1 MNLFIANFKRR
12 GRTQMKQ
19 FFKIL
24 CVLIVFVLLFL
35 LLTRLLEP
43 KYMTDL
49 VEGSMIAEY
58 YQETTNH
65 DVIFIGDCEVYAN
78 FSPMVLY
85 QEEGITSYV
94 RGTSQQL
101 LWQSYGILKETLKQ
115 EKPKVVVFN
124 VNALRYGEPVSE
136 AYNRLTLDKMRWS
149 TEKTEMIQA
158 SMTEEENFASYV
170 FPILRYHSRFSQL
183 TKEDFEY
190 FAKEKKN
197 THNGFLINQHVKPA
211 GSLPTKKRLPSY
223 DFPENTKEYLEKMA
237 DICKEKDIKL
247 VLIKAPSLYPYWYD
261 EYEEQVVS
269 FAQEHNLNYYNLKEV
284 ADEIGI
290 DYTTDTYDGGLH
302 LNLAGAT
309 KLSKY
314 FAKVLKEEYTLED
327 YREDPEIKEVYT
339 EKLRQYEQ
347 AIEETK
353 I

>member
-1 MNLFIANFKRR
+1 
-12 GRTQMKQ
+12 MKQ
-19 FFKIL
+19 FLKIL
-24 CVLIVFVLLFL
+24 CVMIVFVLLFL
-35 LLTRLLEP
+35 LTTRLLEP

-85 QEEGITSYV
+85 QEEGITAYI

-101 LWQSYGILKETLKQ
+101 LWQSYGILQETLKQ

-136 AYNRLTLDKMRWS
+136 AYNRLTLDKMKWS
-149 TEKTEMIQA
+149 KEKTEMIQA
-158 SMTEEENFASYV
+158 SMTKEENFTSYV

-183 TKEDFEY
+183 TSEDFTY

-197 THNGFLINQHVKPA
+197 THNGFLINQQVKPA

-223 DFPENTKEYLEKMA
+223 DFPENTIAYLEKMVNL
-237 DICKEKDIKL
+237 CKENGIEF

-261 EYEEQVVS
+261 EYNEQIVS
-269 FAQEHNLNYYNLKEV
+269 FAKEHDLDYYNLKEV
-284 ADEIGI
+284 AEEIGI

-302 LNLAGAT
+302 LNLTGAT

-314 FAKVLKEEYTLED
+314 FAKTLKEEYALKD
-327 YREDPEIKEVYT
+327 YRKIPEIRKVYE
-339 EKLRQYEQ
+339 EKLKQYEQ